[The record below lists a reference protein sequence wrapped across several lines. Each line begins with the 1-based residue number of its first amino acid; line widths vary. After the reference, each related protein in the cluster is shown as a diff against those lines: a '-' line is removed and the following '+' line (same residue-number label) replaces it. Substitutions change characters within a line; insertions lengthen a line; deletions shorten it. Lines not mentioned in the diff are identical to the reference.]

1 MSVLYD
7 VIVIGDGPIGLSAA
21 YQCAVHN
28 NKKVLVL
35 EQFTYGTDH
44 GSSVGYSRQ
53 FRICYSERNLC
64 NLAVNASKEWDTL
77 KSELDDYTLMQR
89 TGTLWFGYADI
100 TSSEGNINEAN
111 LYALYALNQEYIEL
125 TTKRK
130 FMENSPLFLEL

>member
-7 VIVIGDGPIGLSAA
+7 VIVIGDGPIGLSVA
-21 YQCAVHN
+21 YQCAVNN

-44 GSSVGYSRQ
+44 GSSAGYSRQ
-53 FRICYSERNLC
+53 FCICYSERNLC

-77 KSELDDYTLMQR
+77 MSELDDYTLMQR

-100 TSSEGNINEAN
+100 TSSEGNIDKAIKN
-111 LYALYALNQEYIEL
+111 LYALNQEYIEL